1 MRKFSR
7 KSFGYFNQKKQLTL
21 PTNSIAKQLFAQ
33 AGLLQIPNLEKKL
46 FALDKNGYKTYAPK
60 MKYCTDNA
68 AMVGSCAYFNP
79 IKCENPLEIEVF
91 SRG

>member
-1 MRKFSR
+1 MGIIIFPPRSIIAITALADKFNC
-7 KSFGYFNQKKQLTL
+7 KTIVCAGGVAA
-21 PTNSIAKQLFAQ
+21 NSELR
-33 AGLLQIPNLEKKL
+33 KKL